1 MLRPAL
7 MAAVAASMIAVG
19 PALAQVAPTVGPSR
33 ELIREYLY
41 GFQLMSAAERAR
53 YREHMRRVDS
63 EAACAVLTRQWQAE
77 LERRAA
83 ERGKTLVPERGEFC
97 KRRDA
102 GALNGDR

>member
-1 MLRPAL
+1 MLRPAM
-7 MAAVAASMIAVG
+7 MAAVAASVFAIG
-19 PALAQVAPTVGPSR
+19 PALAQVAPAVGPSS
-33 ELIREYLY
+33 ELIREYVY

-53 YREHMRRVDS
+53 YREQMRHVDS
-63 EAACAVLTRQWQAE
+63 EAACAALTRQWQTE

-102 GALNGDR
+102 GARNGDR